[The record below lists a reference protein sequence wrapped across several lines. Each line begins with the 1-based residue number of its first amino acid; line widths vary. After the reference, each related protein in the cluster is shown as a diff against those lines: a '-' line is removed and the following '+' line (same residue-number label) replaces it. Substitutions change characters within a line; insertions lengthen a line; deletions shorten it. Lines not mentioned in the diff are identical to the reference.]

1 MSQFIGN
8 GAEFVARAP
17 LPRSYSRDVVRF
29 STAGLPDSRR
39 VELWEG
45 HNART
50 LVGLDCHTLID
61 FSLEATELN
70 LQLPRVQFAHVS
82 GTAHV
87 VERTQRNIDTT
98 PADSVVVYFNLHGDA
113 FFYHK
118 NGCEMLRPGQAIL
131 YDADQPFM
139 RGFAHGLREVAL
151 KIPRAIYKEL
161 SGGNSQGQLKVFD
174 FHASPAANSHANA
187 LAGLMKDAFTTPSED
202 REHLEMAALDLFR
215 VLLQGN
221 SDGGLGHFTAA
232 RSFILQRLRD
242 PQLSAVQVAAAIGI
256 SDRHLSRI
264 FALHGMSVARFI
276 LTERLKAARQA
287 LTQQDTRRRTVGELA
302 AGLGFSSHAHFSRA
316 YKEHFGVGPLQD
328 RRAAE
333 GLVP

>member
-1 MSQFIGN
+1 MSQFTGSAA
-8 GAEFVARAP
+8 GSVEQAP
-17 LPRSYSRDVVRF
+17 LPGPYSRDVIRF

-39 VELWEG
+39 VELWES

-50 LVGLDCHTLID
+50 LVGLDCRTLID

-70 LQLPRVQFAHVS
+70 LQLPRVQFAQVS

-87 VERTQRNIDTT
+87 VERTQRNINKT
-98 PADSVVVYFNLHGDA
+98 PADAVVVYFNLQGDA
-113 FFYHK
+113 FFYHR

-131 YDADQPFM
+131 YDADQPFI

-161 SGGNSQGQLKVFD
+161 SGGHSRGQLKVFD
-174 FHASPAANSHANA
+174 FSASHAANRHANA
-187 LAGLMKDAFTTPSED
+187 LAGLMTEAFTTPNED
-202 REHLEMAALDLFR
+202 REHLEMAALDLLR

-221 SDGGLGHFTAA
+221 SDGSLGHLTAA
-232 RSFILQRLRD
+232 RSFILSRLRD
-242 PQLSAVQVAAAIGI
+242 PQLSAAQIAAAIGI
-256 SDRHLSRI
+256 SDRQLSRV

-302 AGLGFSSHAHFSRA
+302 AGLGFSSQAHFSRA
-316 YKEHFGVGPLQD
+316 YKEHFGVGPLQE
-328 RRAAE
+328 RRSA
-333 GLVP
+333 GT